1 VRHVRDSTRLRGVGN
16 RTDAAEQLQD
26 DPQPDD
32 YELVFN
38 RNPQLRTELEEAA
51 ERSYVAPLAF
61 AFAYV
66 GLGDDRAF
74 EWLDKAIEARNP
86 VVTHLPS
93 MPLYDNI
100 RRDHRFQALLA
111 KMRLA

>member
-1 VRHVRDSTRLRGVGN
+1 MVAGAMALLCGLFGRRDQASR
-16 RTDAAEQLQD
+16 
-26 DPQPDD
+26 
-32 YELVFN
+32 
-38 RNPQLRTELEEAA
+38 LRTELEEAA